1 MTNFEYLMK
10 QNTYAGRSFN
20 DVNQYPVFPRILA
33 DYTSTSLDLEPNG
46 EIKEVNMIEK
56 AVKPKRK
63 KTVQVQEN
71 EEEEE
76 LQEIDYCQK
85 RKKK

>member
-10 QNTYAGRSFN
+10 LNTYAGRSFN
-20 DVNQYPVFPRILA
+20 DVNQYPVFPWILA
-33 DYTSTSLDLEPNG
+33 DYTSPSLDLEPNG